1 MNIRNK
7 IAMSVSTAALTLAV
21 MVPAAL
27 VSTEARAQTD
37 IAFTLDWVAQGPHGI
52 FFHAKDAGY
61 YEEEGLNV
69 TFDPSQGSGD
79 AANRIAGGSHDM
91 GFPDINSL
99 IEFNAQN
106 PDDAIQTV
114 LMVYNSGPFS
124 IFTMADSD
132 IQEIGDLEGH
142 TLGAPSFD
150 ASMRLFPAV
159 AAELGIDMDTIN
171 IENMSPQLRETM
183 LLRGD
188 VDAITGH
195 VWSSLLNI
203 VQAGTPEEDVR
214 YFLYGD
220 IGIDFYANGV
230 AVSSAFQQ
238 EHPEAIEG
246 FVRATIRSVKDIVE
260 NPELAIDAVVAFE
273 PLLDREIERARLDL
287 ALECCLLT
295 ETVQEVGFGAID
307 PDRLEETLGYVVT
320 AFGLDRTP
328 GVDEMYNPA
337 YLPPAEE
344 RMLQ

>member
-1 MNIRNK
+1 MRIRTK
-7 IAMSVSTAALTLAV
+7 AALAASTATLALAV
-21 MVPAAL
+21 LVPAD
-27 VSTEARAQTD
+27 ARAQTD
-37 IAFTLDWVAQGPHGI
+37 IAFTLDWVAQGPHGA

-106 PDDAIQTV
+106 PDSAIQTV
-114 LMVYNSGPFS
+114 LMVYDQGPFS

-132 IQEIGDLEGH
+132 IQEVSDLEGH

-159 AAELGIDMDTIN
+159 AAELGIDSDEVA

-220 IGIDFYANGV
+220 LGMDFYANGV

-238 EHPEAIEG
+238 EHPEAVEAFI
-246 FVRATIRSVKDIVE
+246 RATIRGYQDVVE
-260 NPELAIDAVVAFE
+260 NPELAIEAVMRFE
-273 PLLDREIERARLDL
+273 PLLDPEIERARLDL
-287 ALECCLLT
+287 AMECCLLT
-295 ETVQEVGFGAID
+295 ETVMESGFGAID
-307 PDRLEETLGYVVT
+307 PDRLAESMEYVVT
-320 AFGLDRTP
+320 AFGLERTP
-328 GVDEMYNPA
+328 SVDEMYNPE
-337 YLPPAEE
+337 YLPPADE
-344 RMLQ
+344 RMLE

>member
-1 MNIRNK
+1 MKNRNK
-7 IAMSVSTAALTLAV
+7 IAFSVSTAILA
-21 MVPAAL
+21 MAAMAPAD
-27 VSTEARAQTD
+27 ARAQDEVD

-99 IEFNAQN
+99 IEFNSQN
-106 PDDAIQTV
+106 PDNAIQTV

-132 IQEIGDLEGH
+132 IQEISDLEGH

-159 AAELGIDMDTIN
+159 AAELGMDMDAIN

-183 LLRGD
+183 LVRGD

-203 VQAGTPEEDVR
+203 VQTGTPEEDVR

-220 IGIDFYANGV
+220 VGIDFYANGV
-230 AVSSAFQQ
+230 AVSSEFQQ
-238 EHPEAIEG
+238 EHPEAVEG
-246 FVRATIRSVKDIVE
+246 FIRATIRSVKDIVE
-260 NPELAIDAVVAFE
+260 NPELAIDAVMEFE
-273 PLLDREIERARLDL
+273 PLLDRDIERARLDL
-287 ALECCLLT
+287 ALECCLVT
-295 ETVQEVGFGAID
+295 ETVQEIGFGAID
-307 PDRLEETLGYVVT
+307 PDRFEEALVKVVE
-320 AFGLDRTP
+320 AFGLDRAP
-328 GVDEMYNPA
+328 SVDEMYNPD

-344 RMLQ
+344 RMIQ